1 MKRIHPRLVAAIY
14 IIIYILFGLFIS
26 FIIKK
31 DLFESKV
38 YIIIGFIG
46 ITIINFL
53 FVDNYYDKILEEE
66 KEEAEFLNKALE
78 NRKKL
83 EDKE

>member
-1 MKRIHPRLVAAIY
+1 MRRIHPRLAGAIF

-53 FVDNYYDKILEEE
+53 FVDKYYDKILEEK
-66 KEEAEFLNKALE
+66 KEEEEFLKKANE

-83 EDKE
+83 EEE